1 MVWIV
6 FMVQNANDGLYQE
19 PSHTGTVLSTV
30 MSVMR
35 IDGKAGLMQPVLSD
49 QSANF
54 MTNQQAYD
62 IIKAQAKLL
71 IHLTERV
78 VMLQV
83 AFEAYVQGQ
92 IRESGAQF
100 DAQYDAQNRR
110 RKELFDRDFQGVTAD
125 LLNTLRQAVQQADT

>member
-1 MVWIV
+1 
-6 FMVQNANDGLYQE
+6 
-19 PSHTGTVLSTV
+19 
-30 MSVMR
+30 
-35 IDGKAGLMQPVLSD
+35 
-49 QSANF
+49 
-54 MTNQQAYD
+54 MTNQQAYE

-92 IRESGAQF
+92 ISESGTQY
-100 DAQYDAQNRR
+100 DAQYDAHYRR
-110 RKELFDRDFQGVTAD
+110 RKELFDQDFQGVTTD